1 MNEAPGRLTFM
12 TKTDSVAEAL
22 RREILHGDLRPGT
35 ALQQEEVAQRLGVSS
50 TPVREAFVLLEAE
63 GFVEKRA
70 HHGVV
75 VAARN
80 SSEVSD
86 VHEIRLL
93 LEPLV
98 LRKAY
103 PNIDDA
109 VIAELERSISDAER
123 ALPDIHGYRRANT
136 RFHEILVNAAG
147 STAYAEV
154 MKVLLGRSLFAVP
167 LDRRSMA
174 EMLEHHR
181 GLVRLL
187 KRRDSARAEKLLEQ
201 HLRRMSS
208 LFRAATGAEAAAERT
223 ARKGARRPATAVR

>member
-1 MNEAPGRLTFM
+1 M

-22 RREILHGDLRPGT
+22 RREILHGDLQPGM
-35 ALQQEEVAQRLGVSS
+35 ALQQEEVARRLGVSS

-80 SSEVSD
+80 RSEVSD

-103 PNIDDA
+103 PNIDAA
-109 VIAELERSISDAER
+109 VVAELEHSIADAER
-123 ALPDIHGYRRANT
+123 ALPDIHAYRRANT
-136 RFHEILVNAAG
+136 RFHEVIVNAAG
-147 STAYAEV
+147 STAYTEV

-167 LDRRSMA
+167 LDDRSMA
-174 EMLEHHR
+174 EMLDHHR
-181 GLVRLL
+181 ELVRLL
-187 KRRDSARAEKLLEQ
+187 KRKDAMRAQRLLEQ

-208 LFRAATGAEAAAERT
+208 LFRAATGAAPAAEGA
-223 ARKGARRPATAVR
+223 ARASAGGSATPVR